1 MLRALL
7 ELPGEPVTRDA
18 LIAALGGDELF
29 DPHRLEVLVYRLRSK
44 VGTASGL
51 VLPLSAVRGSGYVF
65 TM

>member
-7 ELPGEPVTRDA
+7 DRPGEPVTRDA

-44 VGTASGL
+44 VGKASGL